1 MSWSQM
7 SFVVRRASSNL
18 RELLWTHMLTSGTMA
33 MTLFIFGSFML
44 LETNLQSLLKG
55 WGDQI
60 QLNAYLERGLGSSE
74 TESLLNRVRALPE
87 VLRVRHI
94 TQEQAWRDFRA
105 ALGAQSNV
113 LDGLPSDVL
122 PSSLEIAVKPAFRD
136 TPLVERLAARL
147 KQEKGIT
154 LVEYP
159 RDWIDRLSLLVLA
172 VEWVKWLLAGGLFV
186 ITFFI
191 VGSTVKLAI
200 LARRDEIEIMQ
211 LVGSSR
217 TMIQAPFVLEGMVQ
231 GLVGG
236 ALAVAGLW
244 GAFELARQEFSL
256 SGGVWGAPNQWQ
268 FLDINGMALILLL
281 GWFLGFAGSLF
292 SLRRFIRTWRVLKS
306 AAHP

>member
-33 MTLFIFGSFML
+33 MTLFIFGSFMI

-60 QLNAYLERGLGSSE
+60 QLNAYLERGLSGGE

-113 LDGLPSDVL
+113 LDGLPPDVL
-122 PSSLEIAVKPAFRD
+122 PSSLEIAVQPAFRD

-236 ALAVAGLW
+236 ALAVFGLW

-256 SGGVWGAPNQWQ
+256 SGGLWGAPNQWQ

-281 GWFLGFAGSLF
+281 GWFLGSAGSLF
-292 SLRRFIRTWRVLKS
+292 SLRRVIRTWRALKS
-306 AAHP
+306 ATHP

>member
-1 MSWSQM
+1 MSWSQT

-33 MTLFIFGSFML
+33 MTLFIFGFFML

-60 QLNAYLERGLGSSE
+60 QLNAYLERGFDDSE
-74 TESLLNRVRALPE
+74 TENLLNRVRALPE

-113 LDGLPSDVL
+113 LDGLPADVL
-122 PSSLEIAVKPAFRD
+122 PSSLEIAVQPAFRD
-136 TPLVERLAARL
+136 PPLVERLAVRL
-147 KQEKGIT
+147 KQEKGIA

-172 VEWVKWLLAGGLFV
+172 VEWVKWILAAGLFV

-217 TMIQAPFVLEGMVQ
+217 TMIQAPFILEGMVQ

-244 GAFELARQEFSL
+244 GAFELARQKFSV
-256 SGGVWGAPNQWQ
+256 SGGIWGTPNQWQ

-292 SLRRFIRTWRVLKS
+292 SLRRFIRTWRALKS
-306 AAHP
+306 PIHA

>member
-7 SFVVRRASSNL
+7 SFVVRRALSNL

-60 QLNAYLERGLGSSE
+60 QLNAYLERGLGVSE

-94 TQEQAWRDFRA
+94 TQEQAWRDFHA

-113 LDGLPSDVL
+113 LDGLPADVL
-122 PSSLEIAVKPAFRD
+122 PSSLEIAVQPAFRD

-147 KQEKGIT
+147 KLEKGIT

-172 VEWVKWLLAGGLFV
+172 VEWMKWILAAALFA

-217 TMIQAPFVLEGMVQ
+217 TMIQAPFVLEGMVL

-236 ALAVAGLW
+236 VLAVAGLW
-244 GAFELARQEFSL
+244 GAFELAQQKFSL
-256 SGGVWGAPNQWQ
+256 SGGMWGAPNQWQ

-281 GWFLGFAGSLF
+281 GWFLGSAGSLF
-292 SLRRFIRTWRVLKS
+292 SLRSFIRTWRALKS
-306 AAHP
+306 ATRP

>member
-18 RELLWTHMLTSGTMA
+18 RALLWTHMLTSGTMA

-44 LETNLQSLLKG
+44 LETNLQGLLKG

-60 QLNAYLERGLGSSE
+60 QLNAYLEGGLSDGE

-113 LDGLPSDVL
+113 LDGLPADVL
-122 PSSLEIAVKPAFRD
+122 PSSLEIAVQPAFRD
-136 TPLVERLAARL
+136 TPLVEGLAARL

-172 VEWVKWLLAGGLFV
+172 VEWVKWLLAGGLFA

-200 LARRDEIEIMQ
+200 LARREEIEIMQ

-217 TMIQAPFVLEGMVQ
+217 AMIQAPFVLEGMVQ

-236 ALAVAGLW
+236 ALAVVGLW
-244 GAFELARQEFSL
+244 GAFELARQKFSH
-256 SGGVWGAPNQWQ
+256 SGGMWGAPNQWQ
-268 FLDINGMALILLL
+268 FLDIEGMALIVLL
-281 GWFLGFAGSLF
+281 GWFLGSVGSLF
-292 SLRRFIRTWRVLKS
+292 SLRRIIRTWRALKS
-306 AAHP
+306 VTHP